1 MWSGFIGAMW
11 RRRPT
16 FYWEDREPP
25 WENFKIGVLK
35 SAFQCILRNHGVKK
49 DCAILAI
56 KQPPCNPTSK
66 NSKEVGYFEVVF
78 PLKQRQNREEILTA
92 RRSNLL

>member
-16 FYWEDREPP
+16 FYWGDQEPP

-35 SAFQCILRNHGVKK
+35 SAFQCISSNQ

-56 KQPPCNPTSK
+56 KQPRTTPQAKIP
-66 NSKEVGYFEVVF
+66 KEIKLIYIE
-78 PLKQRQNREEILTA
+78 NCMNI
-92 RRSNLL
+92 